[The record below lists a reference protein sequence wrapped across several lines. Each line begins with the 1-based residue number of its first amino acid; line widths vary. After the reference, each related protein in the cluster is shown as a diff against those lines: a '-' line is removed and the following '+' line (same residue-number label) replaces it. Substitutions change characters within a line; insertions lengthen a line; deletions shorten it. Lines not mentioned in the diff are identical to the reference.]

1 MSDNSNAKEPEFDLD
16 KYIQGLSADDT
27 DFDDYMNQMDIL
39 SFEEF
44 LRIRREAAA
53 QLKTLPVEKEGKS
66 EEKSGKAGHK

>member
-27 DFDDYMNQMDIL
+27 DFDNYMNQMDIL

-53 QLKTLPVEKEGKS
+53 QLKTLTVDKEGKS
-66 EEKSGKAGHK
+66 EEKSGKLGHK